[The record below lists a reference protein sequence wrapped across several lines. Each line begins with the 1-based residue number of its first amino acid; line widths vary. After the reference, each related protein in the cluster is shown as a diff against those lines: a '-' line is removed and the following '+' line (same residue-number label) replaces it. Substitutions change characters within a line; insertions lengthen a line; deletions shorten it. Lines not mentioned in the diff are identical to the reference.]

1 MEPPSKFDPD
11 AVRDEKLKVIRA
23 LDPVAPEDIV
33 RGQYRADEDAPSYL
47 TKTPKTRQPDRKL
60 HRAEAAC
67 VELALERARPSTCA
81 PASG

>member
-33 RGQYRADEDAPSYL
+33 RGQYRADEDAASYL
-47 TKTPKTRQPDRKL
+47 EDAENPTAGPK
-60 HRAEAAC
+60 
-67 VELALERARPSTCA
+67 
-81 PASG
+81 ASSR